1 MEGSPEEG
9 GGERLTVGT
18 WNKYLKIT
26 PALIATLDVRA
37 LLKQANLMRLEFE
50 NLSDFDLTGVALA
63 SGSKGG
69 VVNPL
74 SHVFEV
80 LMSLADQHFD
90 FSSLTVLRI
99 MRGCHMTTE
108 TLLRLATVLSK
119 IPTIRTLIIEVLSF
133 PLQSSD
139 HSLHPLHIINDYPS
153 SQALLSHALSYYS

>member
-1 MEGSPEEG
+1 MEVSPGGG

-37 LLKQANLMRLEFE
+37 LLKQSNLMRLEFE

-80 LMSLADQHFD
+80 LMSLADQQFD

-108 TLLRLATVLSK
+108 TMLRLATVLSK
-119 IPTIRTLIIEVLSF
+119 IPTIRTLIIEVLY

-139 HSLHPLHIINDYPS
+139 HSLLPFKYHQRLSFIS
-153 SQALLSHALSYYS
+153 TLLSLALSYS